1 MRRGPASTPFDPTP
15 VCMKPHMRS
24 VLQCV
29 AALCGAA
36 TLAHAMAALPDAQA
50 AAGGASRPNIVFILI
65 DDAGFSDFGAYGS
78 EIATPVIDSL
88 AQGGVR
94 FTNFHTASTCEA
106 SRAMLQSGVDNH
118 RAGAGTL
125 LVAIAENQKGKPG
138 YEGYLSDNAHSLGQ
152 LMRDGG
158 YATYYAGKWNLGN
171 GVERSPG
178 ARGWDRY
185 IGLEQTGAD
194 NFEAKV
200 YAPLN
205 MEAVWWEDGKR
216 AVLPKDFYST
226 THYVDKAIQY
236 IDEGRPS
243 GKPFFAMIALQAVHS
258 PLQAPKA
265 DIDKTLG
272 RYDEGW
278 EKVRDARYRRQV
290 EMGLMPS
297 GMTLPKAPGAKA
309 WASLSDSERR
319 EAAKKMSVFA
329 AMLSNADQQI
339 GRLREHLRQTGQ
351 LDDTVFIVMSDNG
364 ADPFELSKLNLPFRL
379 WYRLNYALGVDDLGG
394 KGSYVH
400 YTQDWAEVSNT
411 PFALFKGNA
420 REGGMRVPFIVHW
433 PARIQGGRITDQ
445 FAYVT
450 DFLPTVL
457 DIAGIAL
464 PGDEYRGK
472 ALHRPTGTS
481 LLPYLEGK
489 ADAVHE
495 PTQVTG
501 FESTGGFAIF
511 RGDFKLVRDGP
522 PFSDGAWHLYNLR
535 QDPTESRDLA
545 TSEPAL
551 FNELKAEVDK
561 FIAANG
567 VVLPEPGYNG
577 IRQVLTN
584 NAPILLRQMWP
595 ILAGALL
602 MVGLLLYAVV
612 ASLLRARRRRA
623 AGRGQ

>member
-1 MRRGPASTPFDPTP
+1 MPSKFELTRLPCRVLAALALLVCSAGPALAQTGAP
-15 VCMKPHMRS
+15 
-24 VLQCV
+24 
-29 AALCGAA
+29 AAK
-36 TLAHAMAALPDAQA
+36 
-50 AAGGASRPNIVFILI
+50 RPNIAFILI

-78 EIATPVIDSL
+78 EIATPNIDSL
-88 AQGGVR
+88 AMGGVR

-216 AVLPKDFYST
+216 AVPPKDFYST
-226 THYVDKAIQY
+226 THYFDKAIHY
-236 IDEGRPS
+236 IDEGKPA

-265 DIDKTLG
+265 DIDQTLG

-290 EMGLMPS
+290 EMGLMPP

-319 EAAKKMSVFA
+319 AAAKKMSVFA
-329 AMLSNADQQI
+329 AMLSNADRQI
-339 GRLREHLRQTGQ
+339 GRLRDHLRQTGQ

-379 WYRLNYALGVDDLGG
+379 WYRLNYALGIDDLGG

-433 PARIQGGRITDQ
+433 PGRIQGGRITDQ

-464 PGDEYRGK
+464 PGDEYKGK
-472 ALHRPTGTS
+472 KLYRPTGAS

-489 ADAVHE
+489 AGAAHE
-495 PTQVTG
+495 PTQVIG

-545 TSEPAL
+545 SSEPAL

-602 MVGLLLYAVV
+602 MLGLLLYAVV
-612 ASLLRARRRRA
+612 AWLLRARRRRA
-623 AGRGQ
+623 AGHAP